1 MLIIE
6 DNTSGKIRK
15 FATSDSELVDSLFN
29 DGGGTLEKIHK
40 ITKQKNAVLYWF
52 NSESGVFVR
61 TLPTP
66 LWGKFCKLKN
76 GKKFYQ
82 HTLDKIKLTTEA
94 GNE

>member
-6 DNTSGKIRK
+6 DNTSGKVRK
-15 FATSDSELVDSLFN
+15 FATSDSEFVDSLFN
-29 DGGGTLEKIHK
+29 DGGGTLTPLYK
-40 ITKQKNAVLYWF
+40 ITKQKNAVLYWL

-66 LWGKFCKLKN
+66 LWGKFSKLGN

-82 HTLDKIKLTTEA
+82 HTLDKITLTTEA